1 MASLLFVIPKNSTQG
16 YSDMLNITTFLDTT
30 RGCWCCSS
38 SGPVA
43 VAAPFL
49 INSECQTTP
58 FMKTILSQPP
68 FCDAGCQGKQLCWC
82 CCNCFW
88 YLYLQGRQTFDSGIS
103 HCITFYATTVRISP
117 ESAWKI
123 EPYMISVI
131 SGWNQSR
138 EGILNM
144 QRHLSMQSF
153 LLKRKQMFWRSWT
166 VVPFSV
172 SV

>member
-1 MASLLFVIPKNSTQG
+1 MFLLNLLLSNS
-16 YSDMLNITTFLDTT
+16 STFLIQNSVAAGKDRDSQIYLIDS

-49 INSECQTTP
+49 INSEGQTTP

-88 YLYLQGRQTFDSGIS
+88 YLYLLLGEQSELLIYIWTLWRFASINRVKRA
-103 HCITFYATTVRISP
+103 H
-117 ESAWKI
+117 
-123 EPYMISVI
+123 MI
-131 SGWNQSR
+131 
-138 EGILNM
+138 
-144 QRHLSMQSF
+144 F
-153 LLKRKQMFWRSWT
+153 
-166 VVPFSV
+166 
-172 SV
+172 